1 MIACQTKTFERK
13 KPKYCATFDHLRE
26 EIYSLLFGCSNRCCF
41 HWTLFL
47 VFYKVEIASYMI
59 STKLRTK
66 AFRLVNKHKYLALNV
81 KNGHYFYV
89 VTFESLSF
97 FAKLTFQLLIARIE
111 SAYLLFSSLS
121 FTLSIHRH
129 QMILIQLH
137 FSFHTLFTQHYSLSV
152 KERRKKQQRSKENL
166 LIANNSQL
174 NLLFVVLF
182 FAHQFLPFLFVLF
195 SFLIKQG
202 HNKLF
207 CYIAS
212 IG

>member
-1 MIACQTKTFERK
+1 MPHSASIDFSSSCAVPFGGYNSNIFYWLKVANDTYHDPEKFFFLILPLFLILSFFSNSIPKCVSASTFLFLSQWQQTVATFMSFHKQWIVVTTKWSPAKQKHLKK

-97 FAKLTFQLLIARIE
+97 FAKLTF
-111 SAYLLFSSLS
+111 
-121 FTLSIHRH
+121 
-129 QMILIQLH
+129 
-137 FSFHTLFTQHYSLSV
+137 
-152 KERRKKQQRSKENL
+152 
-166 LIANNSQL
+166 
-174 NLLFVVLF
+174 
-182 FAHQFLPFLFVLF
+182 
-195 SFLIKQG
+195 
-202 HNKLF
+202 
-207 CYIAS
+207 
-212 IG
+212 